1 MGDPLVCGPRRNIER
16 ICVDTSAAIMRDS
29 SKMITLGRSAPAL
42 GKAQIQIYSPAG
54 ESLLVF
60 SVDLPYAQ
68 MQLLSTNFSLNSGI
82 KAKSY
87 GLAGR

>member
-1 MGDPLVCGPRRNIER
+1 MCT
-16 ICVDTSAAIMRDS
+16 DTSAALMRDS

-60 SVDLPYAQ
+60 SVDLPYVQ
-68 MQLLSTNFSLNSGI
+68 EELPSTNFSLNSGT

-87 GLAGR
+87 GLAGL